1 MADFRE
7 ELHVARSTDV
17 FGIPSFFPYYDWCH
31 TKLDLADNTVEIID
45 WGENDNIGKICQLIC
60 DFESTEQSVKLGI
73 RAFLESDRYYSE
85 DEY

>member
-7 ELHVARSTDV
+7 ELHVERCKKKDGLP
-17 FGIPSFFPYYDWCH
+17 FFFPYYDWCH
-31 TKLDLADNTVEIID
+31 TKTDLADDTVEIID
-45 WGENDNIGKICQLIC
+45 FGLNDPIDVICKQIVN
-60 DFESTEQSVKLGI
+60 FESTEQSIKLGI

>member
-7 ELHVARSTDV
+7 ELHVERCKKNDGS
-17 FGIPSFFPYYDWCH
+17 PSFIPCYDWCH
-31 TKLDLADNTVEIID
+31 TKTDLADNTVEIID
-45 WGENDNIGKICQLIC
+45 FGLYDTIDVICKQIV
-60 DFESTEQSVKLGI
+60 DFESTEQSIKLGI